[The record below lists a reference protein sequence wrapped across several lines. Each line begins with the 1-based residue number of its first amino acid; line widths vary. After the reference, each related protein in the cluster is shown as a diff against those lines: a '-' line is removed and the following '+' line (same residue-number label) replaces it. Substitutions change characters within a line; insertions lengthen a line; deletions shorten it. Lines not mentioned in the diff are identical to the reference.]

1 MPVRRPTRK
10 VIVGDA
16 AHGMAPTLGQGA
28 GTAMMNALALAVAVD
43 GRSDIEDA
51 LEEWETRERPLTEHT
66 QNHSALIAKERK
78 TSQGGFWDADALR
91 AANHVPTGTEHLPSL
106 VAA

>member
-1 MPVRRPTRK
+1 V
-10 VIVGDA
+10 
-16 AHGMAPTLGQGA
+16 
-28 GTAMMNALALAVAVD
+28 
-43 GRSDIEDA
+43 EDA
-51 LEEWETRERPLTEHT
+51 PDMETALVQWERRERPLTEHT
-66 QNHSALIAKERK
+66 QNLSALIAKERK

>member
-1 MPVRRPTRK
+1 MV
-10 VIVGDA
+10 
-16 AHGMAPTLGQGA
+16 
-28 GTAMMNALALAVAVD
+28 NALALAVAVE
-43 GRSDIEDA
+43 GRGDIEDA
-51 LEEWETRERPLTEHT
+51 LEEWEASVRPLTEHT
-66 QNHSALIAKERK
+66 QNLSALIAKERK